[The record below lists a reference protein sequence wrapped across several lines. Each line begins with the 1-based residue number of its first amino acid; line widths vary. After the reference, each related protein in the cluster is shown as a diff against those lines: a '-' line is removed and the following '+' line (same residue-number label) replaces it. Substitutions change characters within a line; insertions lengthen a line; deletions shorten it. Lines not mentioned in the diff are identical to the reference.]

1 MSGDAPAR
9 RILLVEDDPAIR
21 EALDEVLGDLGY
33 EVVSAP
39 DGRGGLELAA
49 EQAEPCPILL
59 DWRMPVLD
67 GSEFL
72 NRLRELP
79 RGSEFP
85 VILSTAD
92 RSALSTCTGV
102 TSAITLT
109 DSDTVPISRWSVP
122 ADSRSEA
129 LSAMSRFSKDLNPFD
144 ITETE

>member
-92 RSALSTCTGV
+92 RSANAVTVGGQVAAVLS
-102 TSAITLT
+102 
-109 DSDTVPISRWSVP
+109 
-122 ADSRSEA
+122 
-129 LSAMSRFSKDLNPFD
+129 KPFD
-144 ITETE
+144 LDSLLAALRRVSPRASS

>member
-92 RSALSTCTGV
+92 RSAMAVTVGGQVAAVLS
-102 TSAITLT
+102 
-109 DSDTVPISRWSVP
+109 
-122 ADSRSEA
+122 
-129 LSAMSRFSKDLNPFD
+129 KPFD
-144 ITETE
+144 LDSLLTALRRVSPRASG

>member
-92 RSALSTCTGV
+92 RSAMAVTVGGQVAAVLS
-102 TSAITLT
+102 
-109 DSDTVPISRWSVP
+109 
-122 ADSRSEA
+122 
-129 LSAMSRFSKDLNPFD
+129 KPFD
-144 ITETE
+144 LDSLLTALRRVSQRASG

>member
-79 RGSEFP
+79 RGREFP

-92 RSALSTCTGV
+92 RSATAVTVGGQVAAVLS
-102 TSAITLT
+102 
-109 DSDTVPISRWSVP
+109 
-122 ADSRSEA
+122 
-129 LSAMSRFSKDLNPFD
+129 KPFD
-144 ITETE
+144 LDSLLTALRRVSPRASG

>member
-67 GSEFL
+67 GPEFL

-79 RGSEFP
+79 RGREFP

-92 RSALSTCTGV
+92 RSATAVTVGGQVAAVLS
-102 TSAITLT
+102 
-109 DSDTVPISRWSVP
+109 
-122 ADSRSEA
+122 
-129 LSAMSRFSKDLNPFD
+129 KPFD
-144 ITETE
+144 LDSLLTALRRVSPRASG

>member
-1 MSGDAPAR
+1 M

-92 RSALSTCTGV
+92 RSAMAVTVGGQVAAVLS
-102 TSAITLT
+102 
-109 DSDTVPISRWSVP
+109 
-122 ADSRSEA
+122 
-129 LSAMSRFSKDLNPFD
+129 KPFD
-144 ITETE
+144 LDSLLTALRRVSPRASG

>member
-67 GSEFL
+67 GPEFL

-92 RSALSTCTGV
+92 RSAMAVTVGGQVAAVLS
-102 TSAITLT
+102 
-109 DSDTVPISRWSVP
+109 
-122 ADSRSEA
+122 
-129 LSAMSRFSKDLNPFD
+129 KPFD
-144 ITETE
+144 LDSLLAALRRVSPRASG